1 MGAFHSVFHLSII
14 SFLASSF
21 VVKADNR
28 PFIYANQSTD
38 GGYGLKSWTHVEP
51 AQYYFNWTRFVGE
64 DGTSSNKC
72 NWGSAGESPINIVEP
87 ILDRCNGTLP
97 FDRHRWQS
105 DHGTCHWTDLQWEIK
120 PWGLFMQF
128 PMPESGNFESTPC
141 RKPSINSSGGLVDRF
156 YATHITIKAKSE
168 HYLLGKQ
175 YDAEINIAHT
185 RYYEK
190 NMPFED
196 PNNTTVFTA
205 SILVNANETN
215 GDNPILEPY
224 LREWMRTYDEVS
236 GVCSAAFPLV
246 PGTGSRKL
254 QDDGITSAFMNGT
267 FAFFP
272 EFDLYQ
278 LLTTPWFYA
287 YRGGLTMPS
296 CQKRVFWRV
305 LEQPLEISTRQR
317 ELINQMISNARDPMT
332 CQLLTSGTPRQDGSG
347 YVDVNRPLQP
357 YSDTTNKLM
366 HCDKLDFVSSKFFHT
381 PRGNTGWSLLEANN
395 LTIPETYWW
404 RTYDDYNVTSV
415 NGPGNISALVEGER
429 NATIYLEQLWYNL
442 SIAPRGGG
450 AGGNKNGN
458 GKHR

>member
-366 HCDKLDFVSSKFFHT
+366 HCDKLDFGKQ
-381 PRGNTGWSLLEANN
+381 TGIVIFKAYALGSL
-395 LTIPETYWW
+395 
-404 RTYDDYNVTSV
+404 RDK
-415 NGPGNISALVEGER
+415 ISPLAL
-429 NATIYLEQLWYNL
+429 ISILPSFYL
-442 SIAPRGGG
+442 
-450 AGGNKNGN
+450 
-458 GKHR
+458 